1 MARKSGNRSWASRV
15 DANQAE
21 IVECLRAIPG
31 CEVRSMAAMGAGFP
45 DIAVGFHNRNWF
57 FEIKMPGKKLNDDQ
71 QKFFKA
77 WTGQVQKV
85 ETVQEIILTITGMG

>member
-1 MARKSGNRSWASRV
+1 MGRMTGKACKV

-31 CEVRSMAAMGAGFP
+31 CAVESMASMGAGWP
-45 DIAVGFHNRNWF
+45 DIAVGYHNRNWF
-57 FEIKMPGKKLNDDQ
+57 FEIKMPGKKLTDDQ
-71 QKFFKA
+71 QKFFRR